1 MADIKEDV
9 TMGAKQNK
17 KLPVLIVIILIVL
30 VLAVSFIYE
39 RLHAD
44 TPTDKMADLNDIYQS
59 EDGTAAVIANGVLSE
74 ARAEWRGQTA
84 YLNLGIVRDE
94 LNDHFYWDDN
104 EKLLLYTTANE
115 VVRADAESTYQGV
128 PVFFEQGKN
137 DAAES
142 RVYISLDYV
151 SCYTNMQVE
160 TYSAPSRVFLRTIY
174 GESEYADVAEETAVH
189 SKANVKSPLLVKAS
203 AGSRLWVIREEG
215 SDWLYVYVGGED
227 GGVVGYVQRKLVSN
241 LETVDDAGPYQQ
253 PEYTHLS
260 LSEPIRMVW
269 HQVFQESGLD
279 AWDSLMENVSGVNVL
294 APTWFSIADS
304 EGTVES
310 RANQEYVDRA
320 HANGMQIW
328 ALVENINSEVKLDNA
343 RLLNTTSSRNRI
355 IQTLIEQALAY
366 GIDGLNVDLEGLP
379 SSAGSGYIQFI
390 RELSV
395 ECRKNGLILSVDN
408 YVPSAWTTHYQRD
421 KQAEVIDY
429 LVIMAYD
436 EHYNGS
442 EAGSTASFP
451 FVENGIANTIAQGV
465 PADRIICAV
474 PFYSRIWHGDGS
486 SVSSETISMPNM
498 QAYIAEHELTPVWE
512 DDIAQ
517 NYVEYTD
524 EEGTLNRI
532 WVEDA
537 SSLQAKI
544 DVIRNYSLAGVA
556 GWKLGMETSDVWSI
570 LAGE

>member
-1 MADIKEDV
+1 
-9 TMGAKQNK
+9 MGAKQNK

-294 APTWFSIADS
+294 APTWFSIVDS

-355 IQTLIEQALAY
+355 IQTLIEQALA
-366 GIDGLNVDLEGLP
+366 LRHRWLER
-379 SSAGSGYIQFI
+379 GSGGTSFQCRQRLY
-390 RELSV
+390 SV
-395 ECRKNGLILSVDN
+395 YPGAFGR
-408 YVPSAWTTHYQRD
+408 VPEERT
-421 KQAEVIDY
+421 
-429 LVIMAYD
+429 
-436 EHYNGS
+436 N
-442 EAGSTASFP
+442 SFR
-451 FVENGIANTIAQGV
+451 GQL
-465 PADRIICAV
+465 CAV
-474 PFYSRIWHGDGS
+474 CLDDAL
-486 SVSSETISMPNM
+486 SE
-498 QAYIAEHELTPVWE
+498 
-512 DDIAQ
+512 
-517 NYVEYTD
+517 
-524 EEGTLNRI
+524 G
-532 WVEDA
+532 
-537 SSLQAKI
+537 
-544 DVIRNYSLAGVA
+544 
-556 GWKLGMETSDVWSI
+556 
-570 LAGE
+570 

>member
-1 MADIKEDV
+1 
-9 TMGAKQNK
+9 MGAKQNK

-174 GESEYADVAEETAVH
+174 GESEYADGAEETAVH
-189 SKANVKSPLLVKAS
+189 STANVKSPLMVKAS

-294 APTWFSIADS
+294 APTWFSIVDS

>member
-1 MADIKEDV
+1 
-9 TMGAKQNK
+9 MGAKQNK

-294 APTWFSIADS
+294 APTWFSIVDS

-517 NYVEYTD
+517 TYVEYTD

>member
-1 MADIKEDV
+1 
-9 TMGAKQNK
+9 MGAKQNK

-294 APTWFSIADS
+294 APTWFSIVDS

-328 ALVENINSEVKLDNA
+328 SLVENINSEVKLDNA

>member
-1 MADIKEDV
+1 
-9 TMGAKQNK
+9 MGAKQNK

-160 TYSAPSRVFLRTIY
+160 TYSAPSRVFMRTIY

-189 SKANVKSPLLVKAS
+189 SKANVKSPLLGKAS

-294 APTWFSIADS
+294 APTWFSIVDS

>member
-1 MADIKEDV
+1 
-9 TMGAKQNK
+9 MGAKQNK

-294 APTWFSIADS
+294 APTWFSIVDS

-498 QAYIAEHELTPVWE
+498 QAYIAEHERTPVWE

>member
-1 MADIKEDV
+1 
-9 TMGAKQNK
+9 MGAKQNK

-294 APTWFSIADS
+294 APTWFSIVDS

-355 IQTLIEQALAY
+355 IQTLIEQAPAY

>member
-1 MADIKEDV
+1 
-9 TMGAKQNK
+9 MGAKQNK

-294 APTWFSIADS
+294 APTWFSIVDS

-442 EAGSTASFP
+442 EAGSTSSFP

-556 GWKLGMETSDVWSI
+556 GWKLGMETSDVWNI

>member
-1 MADIKEDV
+1 
-9 TMGAKQNK
+9 MGAKQNK

-128 PVFFEQGKN
+128 PAFFEQGKN

-294 APTWFSIADS
+294 APTWFSIVDS

>member
-1 MADIKEDV
+1 
-9 TMGAKQNK
+9 MGAKQNK

-294 APTWFSIADS
+294 APTWFSIVDS

-524 EEGTLNRI
+524 EEETLNRI

>member
-1 MADIKEDV
+1 
-9 TMGAKQNK
+9 MGAKQNK

-39 RLHAD
+39 RLPAD

-294 APTWFSIADS
+294 APTWFSIVDS

>member
-1 MADIKEDV
+1 
-9 TMGAKQNK
+9 
-17 KLPVLIVIILIVL
+17 
-30 VLAVSFIYE
+30 
-39 RLHAD
+39 
-44 TPTDKMADLNDIYQS
+44 
-59 EDGTAAVIANGVLSE
+59 
-74 ARAEWRGQTA
+74 
-84 YLNLGIVRDE
+84 
-94 LNDHFYWDDN
+94 
-104 EKLLLYTTANE
+104 
-115 VVRADAESTYQGV
+115 
-128 PVFFEQGKN
+128 
-137 DAAES
+137 
-142 RVYISLDYV
+142 
-151 SCYTNMQVE
+151 
-160 TYSAPSRVFLRTIY
+160 
-174 GESEYADVAEETAVH
+174 
-189 SKANVKSPLLVKAS
+189 
-203 AGSRLWVIREEG
+203 
-215 SDWLYVYVGGED
+215 
-227 GGVVGYVQRKLVSN
+227 
-241 LETVDDAGPYQQ
+241 
-253 PEYTHLS
+253 
-260 LSEPIRMVW
+260 MVW

-294 APTWFSIADS
+294 APTWFSIVDS

-474 PFYSRIWHGDGS
+474 PFYSRIWHGDRS

>member
-1 MADIKEDV
+1 
-9 TMGAKQNK
+9 MGAKQNK

-215 SDWLYVYVGGED
+215 SDWLYVYIGGED

-294 APTWFSIADS
+294 APTWFSIVDS

>member
-1 MADIKEDV
+1 
-9 TMGAKQNK
+9 MGAKQNK

-74 ARAEWRGQTA
+74 ARAEWCGQTA

-294 APTWFSIADS
+294 APTWFSIVDS

>member
-1 MADIKEDV
+1 
-9 TMGAKQNK
+9 MGAKQNK

-59 EDGTAAVIANGVLSE
+59 EDGTGAVIANGVLSE

-294 APTWFSIADS
+294 APTWFSIVDS

>member
-294 APTWFSIADS
+294 APTWFSIVDS

>member
-1 MADIKEDV
+1 
-9 TMGAKQNK
+9 MGAKQNK

-215 SDWLYVYVGGED
+215 CDWLYVYVGGED

-294 APTWFSIADS
+294 APTWFSIVDS

>member
-1 MADIKEDV
+1 
-9 TMGAKQNK
+9 MGAKQNK

-294 APTWFSIADS
+294 APTWFSIVDS

-366 GIDGLNVDLEGLP
+366 GIDGFNVDLEGLP

>member
-1 MADIKEDV
+1 
-9 TMGAKQNK
+9 MGAKQNK

-84 YLNLGIVRDE
+84 YLNLGLVRDE

-294 APTWFSIADS
+294 APTWFSIVDS

>member
-1 MADIKEDV
+1 
-9 TMGAKQNK
+9 MGAKQNK

-74 ARAEWRGQTA
+74 ARAEWRGQKA

-104 EKLLLYTTANE
+104 EKLLLYTTADE
-115 VVRADAESTYQGV
+115 VVRADAESTYQGA

-189 SKANVKSPLLVKAS
+189 SEANVKSPLLVKVS

-215 SDWLYVYVGGED
+215 SDWLYVYAGGE
-227 GGVVGYVQRKLVSN
+227 GGGAVGYVQRKLVSN

-294 APTWFSIADS
+294 APTWFSIVDS

-343 RLLNTTSSRNRI
+343 RLLNTTSSRTRI

-442 EAGSTASFP
+442 EAGSTASLP

-498 QAYIAEHELTPVWE
+498 QAYIAEHELTPIWE

-524 EEGTLNRI
+524 EEGTLHRI

>member
-1 MADIKEDV
+1 
-9 TMGAKQNK
+9 MGAKQNK

-279 AWDSLMENVSGVNVL
+279 AWDRLMENVSGVNVL
-294 APTWFSIADS
+294 APTWFSIVDS

-556 GWKLGMETSDVWSI
+556 GWMLGMECSVVWSI

>member
-1 MADIKEDV
+1 
-9 TMGAKQNK
+9 MGAKQNK

-104 EKLLLYTTANE
+104 EKLLLYTTAHE

-294 APTWFSIADS
+294 APTWFSIVDS

>member
-1 MADIKEDV
+1 
-9 TMGAKQNK
+9 MGAKQNK

-279 AWDSLMENVSGVNVL
+279 AWDSWMENVSGVNVL
-294 APTWFSIADS
+294 APTWFSIVDS

>member
-1 MADIKEDV
+1 
-9 TMGAKQNK
+9 MGAKQNK

-294 APTWFSIADS
+294 APTWFSIVDS

-328 ALVENINSEVKLDNA
+328 ALVENINSEVKLDNT

>member
-1 MADIKEDV
+1 
-9 TMGAKQNK
+9 MGAKQNK

-294 APTWFSIADS
+294 APTWFSIVDS

>member
-1 MADIKEDV
+1 
-9 TMGAKQNK
+9 MGAKQNK

-260 LSEPIRMVW
+260 L
-269 HQVFQESGLD
+269 FQESGLD

-294 APTWFSIADS
+294 APTWFSIVDS

-408 YVPSAWTTHYQRD
+408 YVPSACTTNYQRD

>member
-1 MADIKEDV
+1 
-9 TMGAKQNK
+9 MGAKQNK

-59 EDGTAAVIANGVLSE
+59 EDGTAAVIENGVLSE

-294 APTWFSIADS
+294 APTWFSIVDS

>member
-1 MADIKEDV
+1 
-9 TMGAKQNK
+9 MGAKQNK

-84 YLNLGIVRDE
+84 YLNLGIVRVE
-94 LNDHFYWDDN
+94 LNDHCYWDAT
-104 EKLLLYTTANE
+104 EKRLLYTTAHVDVGAE
-115 VVRADAESTYQGV
+115 AESTYQGV

-294 APTWFSIADS
+294 APTWFSIVDS

-524 EEGTLNRI
+524 DEGTLNRI

>member
-1 MADIKEDV
+1 
-9 TMGAKQNK
+9 MGAKQNK

-189 SKANVKSPLLVKAS
+189 YKANVKSPLLVKAS
-203 AGSRLWVIREEG
+203 AGSRLWVIRVEG

-294 APTWFSIADS
+294 APTWFSIVDS

-524 EEGTLNRI
+524 DEGTLNRI

>member
-1 MADIKEDV
+1 
-9 TMGAKQNK
+9 MGAKQNK

-84 YLNLGIVRDE
+84 YLNLGIVLDE

-294 APTWFSIADS
+294 APTWFSIVDS

-395 ECRKNGLILSVDN
+395 ECRRNGLILSVDN

>member
-1 MADIKEDV
+1 
-9 TMGAKQNK
+9 MGAKQNK

-294 APTWFSIADS
+294 APTWFSIVDS

-310 RANQEYVDRA
+310 CANQEYVDRA

>member
-1 MADIKEDV
+1 
-9 TMGAKQNK
+9 MGAKQNK

-74 ARAEWRGQTA
+74 ARAEWRGQKA

-104 EKLLLYTTANE
+104 EKLLLYTTADE
-115 VVRADAESTYQGV
+115 VVRADAESTYQGA
-128 PVFFEQGKN
+128 PVFFEQGRS

-142 RVYISLDYV
+142 RIYISLDYV

-189 SKANVKSPLLVKAS
+189 SEANVKSPLLVKVS

-215 SDWLYVYVGGED
+215 SDWLYVYAGGE
-227 GGVVGYVQRKLVSN
+227 GGGAVGYVQRKLVSN

-294 APTWFSIADS
+294 APTWFSIVDS

-442 EAGSTASFP
+442 EAGSTASLP

-524 EEGTLNRI
+524 EEGTLHRI

>member
-1 MADIKEDV
+1 
-9 TMGAKQNK
+9 MGAKQNK

-44 TPTDKMADLNDIYQS
+44 TPTDKMADLNDVYQS

-74 ARAEWRGQTA
+74 ARAEWRGQKA

-104 EKLLLYTTANE
+104 EKLLLYTTADE
-115 VVRADAESTYQGV
+115 VVRADAESTYQGA
-128 PVFFEQGKN
+128 PVFFEQGRS

-189 SKANVKSPLLVKAS
+189 SEANVKSPLLVKVS

-215 SDWLYVYVGGED
+215 SDWLYVYAGGE
-227 GGVVGYVQRKLVSN
+227 GGGAVGYVQRKLVSN

-294 APTWFSIADS
+294 APTWFSIVDS

-343 RLLNTTSSRNRI
+343 RLLNTTSSRTRI

-442 EAGSTASFP
+442 EAGSTASLP

-498 QAYIAEHELTPVWE
+498 QAYIAEHELTPIWE

-524 EEGTLNRI
+524 EEGTLHRI

-544 DVIRNYSLAGVA
+544 DVIWNYSLAGVA

-570 LAGE
+570 LAEE

>member
-1 MADIKEDV
+1 
-9 TMGAKQNK
+9 MGAKQNK

-294 APTWFSIADS
+294 APTWFSI
-304 EGTVES
+304 VES

>member
-1 MADIKEDV
+1 
-9 TMGAKQNK
+9 MGAKQNK

-294 APTWFSIADS
+294 APTWFSIVDS

-486 SVSSETISMPNM
+486 SVSSESISMPNM

>member
-1 MADIKEDV
+1 
-9 TMGAKQNK
+9 MGAKQNK

-227 GGVVGYVQRKLVSN
+227 GGAVGYVQRKLVSN

-294 APTWFSIADS
+294 APTWFSIVDS

>member
-1 MADIKEDV
+1 
-9 TMGAKQNK
+9 MGAKQNK

-84 YLNLGIVRDE
+84 YLNLGVVRDE

-294 APTWFSIADS
+294 APTWFSIVDS